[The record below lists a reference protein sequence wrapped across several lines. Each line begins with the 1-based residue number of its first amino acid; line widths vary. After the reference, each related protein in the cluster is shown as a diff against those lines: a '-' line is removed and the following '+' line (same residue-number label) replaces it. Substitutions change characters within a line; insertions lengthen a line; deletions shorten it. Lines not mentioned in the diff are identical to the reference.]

1 MPEFNAGYIPVIL
14 LIIGATFVPI
24 WLGLRLRKIKP
35 GILWMGM
42 LLCLLFGPLGQVYV
56 KGCIP
61 WILILTGVL
70 VGVQQLVPQS
80 MALILMLLASPL
92 VMFYRLS
99 R

>member
-1 MPEFNAGYIPVIL
+1 MSGFNVSDIPILL
-14 LIIGATFVPI
+14 LIIGATIIPI

-35 GILWMGM
+35 RILWIGM

-61 WILILTGVL
+61 WILILLGVL
-70 VGVQQLVPQS
+70 IGVQQLLPPNFA
-80 MALILMLLASPL
+80 MIIMLLSSPL